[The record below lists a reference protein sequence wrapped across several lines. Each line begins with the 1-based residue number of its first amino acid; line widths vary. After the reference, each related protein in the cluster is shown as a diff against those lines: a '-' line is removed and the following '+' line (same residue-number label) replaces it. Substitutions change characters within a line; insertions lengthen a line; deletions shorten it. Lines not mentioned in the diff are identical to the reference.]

1 MLTMPDDWCKQP
13 CPGCSRAA
21 GAACCVLW
29 GVIHHCACMCPL
41 YVQMWGDCE
50 VRLGRVWPLVCCRT
64 LFAHN
69 VDCPCYIVIVLCR
82 YFAETSATL
91 FTTILGQREGVD
103 ALGGP
108 FRDYWLS
115 DGTYGSFR
123 IQVGVFAVRWYCFCS
138 CLGVWRRLH
147 RRLSRTCPSLP
158 VCIHTWHTT
167 NFQPPH
173 TVVALIRP
181 VHRIVP
187 VHSIFFVGYQG
198 GSIYFAVVGY
208 QPPLRLTLEPVLC
221 AGGCGRPGAHLL
233 CAAQPPAA
241 NSQRRGG
248 PNRRGT
254 GAAAVQAVGQ
264 QQQRWRRELLHRTSC
279 RCA

>member
-41 YVQMWGDCE
+41 YVQTWGDCE

-187 VHSIFFVGYQG
+187 VHSFFLWVTRGVQ
-198 GSIYFAVVGY
+198 SILLLLATNHRFASHLNPFMCRWLWTAWS
-208 QPPLRLTLEPVLC
+208 PPTLC
-221 AGGCGRPGAHLL
+221 
-233 CAAQPPAA
+233 CAAPCCQQPTT
-241 NSQRRGG
+241 RRAQQE
-248 PNRRGT
+248 RDRCCCRADC
-254 GAAAVQAVGQ
+254 GATAT
-264 QQQRWRRELLHRTSC
+264 EMET
-279 RCA
+279 